1 EDPLA
6 SLARYDVVFLVDD
19 SPSMDVLWPDV
30 QGALM
35 GVAERCLQY
44 DRDGLDVYFMNSGE
58 QLESAR
64 DPQSI
69 ENLFH
74 SVQPFGSTPTGMRL
88 DDLLRPYV
96 DALEDA
102 KRDGK
107 PRPKPL
113 LLLVITDGRADD
125 PDLVKEVI
133 VEMAGRLDDGR
144 FPPFQLGVQFLQ
156 IGDDPDAEEF
166 LRELDDDLKAEHG
179 IRDIVDTVSYPGR
192 VTSEFLL
199 QALLGAVNKK
209 IDAQN

>member
-1 EDPLA
+1 
-6 SLARYDVVFLVDD
+6 
-19 SPSMDVLWPDV
+19 
-30 QGALM
+30 M

-44 DRDGLDVYFMNSGE
+44 DRGRIGRVFHEFRRTAGVRS
-58 QLESAR
+58 R
-64 DPQSI
+64 PSI
-69 ENLFH
+69 DRKPL
-74 SVQPFGSTPTGMRL
+74 SLRPTPFGSTPTGMRL

-209 IDAQN
+209 IDAQNTEEHTEKKRRRSTMDERL